1 MYAKVYAQMFDSSLR
16 EKWQAWVTFVALL
29 ALADD
34 RDEVDMTVAAL
45 MARTGLPG
53 SIVSEGIEWLERPDE
68 HSRTPD
74 EEGRRIVRLDEHRP
88 WGWRIV
94 NRGKYKRLRDN
105 DARRDYFRDQKRV
118 KRGVSTPCP
127 PLSTTVHPCPPQ
139 TVDSRQE
146 TEDIESTHLSS
157 SDDVTE
163 LELAPPEP
171 RRAKRR
177 APGVSPLDAE
187 WAETFH
193 EVFWPEWL
201 ALGRECSKAA
211 AFDAWQKTPHPDGQA
226 DFDRLHAA
234 FVKSRDNW
242 AAAQTLPRF
251 IPHAA
256 TWLNDYHKNLLIGA

>member
-34 RDEVDMTVAAL
+34 RDEVDMTVPAL

-53 SIVSEGIEWLERPDE
+53 SIVSEGIEWLEKPDE

-74 EEGRRIVRLDEHRP
+74 EGGRRIVRLDEHRP

-105 DARRDYFRDQKRV
+105 DARRDYFRDQKRIQ
-118 KRGVSTPCP
+118 RTPCP

-146 TEDIESTHLSS
+146 TVDIESTHLSAGADES
-157 SDDVTE
+157 V
-163 LELAPPEP
+163 LRAP
-171 RRAKRR
+171 RRSKRS
-177 APGVSPLDAE
+177 APKQNPLDVE
-187 WAETFH
+187 WEETFH
-193 EVFWPEWL
+193 EVFWPDWL

-211 AFDAWQKTPHPDGQA
+211 ALEAWRKVPHPEGQP
-226 DFDRLHAA
+226 DYDRLEAA
-234 FVKSRDNW
+234 FARARAGWVEKH
-242 AAAQTLPRF
+242 TEPRW
-251 IPHAA
+251 IPHAS